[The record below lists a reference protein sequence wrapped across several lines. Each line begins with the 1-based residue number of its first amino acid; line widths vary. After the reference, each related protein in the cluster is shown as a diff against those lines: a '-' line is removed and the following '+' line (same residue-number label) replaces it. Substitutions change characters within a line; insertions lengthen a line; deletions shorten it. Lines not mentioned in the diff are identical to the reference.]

1 MIPTEFSL
9 TGATS
14 SSVNVSWVS
23 SATGSDIIYELSWY
37 RNGIL
42 VNSTMLPS
50 DVMSTT
56 IGGLEANTEYV
67 LTINARN
74 TQTEKSSATTSITV
88 NTLVAGKL
96 LKYLLSLCG
105 AT

>member
-1 MIPTEFSL
+1 MPTEFIF

-23 SATGSDIIYELSWY
+23 SATGSDIIYKLSWQ
-37 RNGIL
+37 RNGIF

-50 DVMSTT
+50 DVMSST
-56 IGGLEANTEYV
+56 IGGLEADAEYV

-74 TQTEKSSATTSITV
+74 VQTNKSSATTSITV